1 LRIADY
7 KKHWDRMAR
16 EERSENERLRLEA
29 LKVALRLKDILV
41 KEFKVDKVILFGS
54 VLQKRRFNRY
64 SDIDLAV
71 AGLAKQYFFRAFA
84 RLMMESEFE
93 VDLKPVEDLEKG
105 MIGKRIMKGEVL
117 YEKRKAS

>member
-1 LRIADY
+1 MEA
-7 KKHWDRMAR
+7 
-16 EERSENERLRLEA
+16 EEKAENERLRLYA
-29 LKVALRLKDILV
+29 LKVTQRLKDILV

-54 VLQKRRFNRY
+54 ILQKDRFNRY

-71 AGLAKQYFFRAFA
+71 AGLAKNLFFRALA
-84 RLMMESEFE
+84 RLMMESEFV

-105 MIGKRIMKGEVL
+105 MIGKNIMKGVVL

>member
-1 LRIADY
+1 MRIADY
-7 KKHWDRMAR
+7 KKHWDRMDA
-16 EERSENERLRLEA
+16 EEKVENERIRLEA
-29 LKVALRLKDILV
+29 LNVARRLKDILV

-54 VLQKRRFNRY
+54 ILQEDRFNRY

-71 AGLAKQYFFRAFA
+71 AGLAKRYFFRAFA

-93 VDLKPVEDLEKG
+93 VDLKPVEDLERG
-105 MIGKRIMKGEVL
+105 MIGKSIMKGEVL